1 MGFTCDG
8 TKSSNSHIDK
18 VNLFLPLI
26 LALAN
31 YKLGITEN
39 HMWPSKSGS
48 DLPGRGVWPDVND
61 VGAQL
66 GHGRR
71 HALIPSRF
79 LRLLRGIGLLD
90 TCHLGALDND
100 RGVEDGMQEVR
111 DGGRHHGLRCIRH
124 PTTSPEET
132 GMASAKVIGGT
143 TTTSSSLVPCQSA
156 HQGKPGCLD
165 ASLDGL
171 LAASCHTCK

>member
-1 MGFTCDG
+1 
-8 TKSSNSHIDK
+8 
-18 VNLFLPLI
+18 
-26 LALAN
+26 
-31 YKLGITEN
+31 
-39 HMWPSKSGS
+39 MWPSKSGS
-48 DLPGRGVWPDVND
+48 DLPGRGVWPDMND

-124 PTTSPEET
+124 PTTSPEEI

-143 TTTSSSLVPCQSA
+143 TTTSSSLVPC
-156 HQGKPGCLD
+156 PVYPPR
-165 ASLDGL
+165 ASR
-171 LAASCHTCK
+171 AASMPRWMASWRHRATRASEPRPRPTSPRRTSPPW